1 MTGLEEFIALA
12 KRVGLLDKLPRGGN
26 FQTAV
31 PRILGQGKTRAEGLF
46 ENHTPAL
53 IESLSEYAKLDLIKL
68 QSEISYPIAD
78 EDPVWAEQHAAKAQI
93 ECLEEQLSKSTE
105 GWERTAREVL
115 YKLGEKT
122 PGRGGR
128 YALGDLELAFD
139 TKSMTW
145 RWAYRGAY
153 PLVSKLPHDVEFI
166 CDAHRDA
173 SRRMEEAIVPQEE
186 FLAALRLAWAITKQ
200 RATSATAVL
209 IRDLAKAY
217 LVAAQP
223 SAFWDKPS
231 KTAFVELSEA
241 VFVINLVH
249 TIDEVRKSFELEKAG
264 VHQTALGGRERNISF
279 ELPRR
284 GGGTEPY
291 STIRLK
297 D

>member
-1 MTGLEEFIALA
+1 MTGLEEFIAFA
-12 KRVGLLDKLPRGGN
+12 KRVRLLDKLPRGGN
-26 FQTAV
+26 LQTAV

-46 ENHTPAL
+46 EDRAPAL
-53 IESLSEYAKLDLIKL
+53 IERLSEYAKLDLSRL
-68 QSEISYPIAD
+68 ESEISYLIAD
-78 EDPVWAEQHAAKAQI
+78 EDPVRAEQNAAKAQI
-93 ECLEEQLSKSTE
+93 KRLEEQLATSAE

-115 YKLGEKT
+115 SKLGERT

-139 TKSMTW
+139 TKSMAW
-145 RWAYRGAY
+145 RWTYRGAY
-153 PLVSKLPHDVEFI
+153 PLVSKLPHDVDFI

-173 SRRMEEAIVPQEE
+173 SRRMAEAIVPQEE
-186 FLAALRLAWAITKQ
+186 FLAALRLAWVITKH
-200 RATSATAVL
+200 RATGVPAVL

-223 SAFWDKPS
+223 SAFWDRPS
-231 KTAFVELSEA
+231 KTTFVDLGEA
-241 VFVINLVH
+241 VFVINLV
-249 TIDEVRKSFELEKAG
+249 TAIDEVRKSFELEKAG
-264 VHQTALGGRERNISF
+264 VHQTSLGGRERNIAF
-279 ELPRR
+279 ELPKR